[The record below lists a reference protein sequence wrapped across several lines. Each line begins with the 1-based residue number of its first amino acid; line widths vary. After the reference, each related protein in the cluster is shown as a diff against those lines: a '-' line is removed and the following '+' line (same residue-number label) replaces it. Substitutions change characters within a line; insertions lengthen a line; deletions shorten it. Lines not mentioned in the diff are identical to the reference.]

1 MATSSRPFRTGA
13 RATFLA
19 LALLLAAAGYASAHA
34 GLVRSD
40 PAPNAVLPGSPT
52 QVRLWFSEPLDSQ
65 FNAILVVD
73 SGGTRRDTGVALREP
88 SDRRQLFTGLQQ
100 LQPGVY
106 TVRWRSVSTDGHVI
120 GGSFRFGVGT
130 ATRLDVAASI
140 SEPAGVARNDLD
152 IPLRWLTL
160 VASALVAGGFWF
172 RQLVISP
179 ATADLSPGPA
189 GGPLFQ
195 AVERRVF
202 ALIRIAAVA
211 LLVLG
216 MVTLFNQAAQVGG
229 AGLQEAVEGQ
239 AVIRLIMNTR
249 YGLVWLARMMVLVGV
264 LGVIEQLAVTV
275 PAKTTTGGSTG
286 QSSQPRTSD
295 VWWWVGGGM
304 SLGLLFTGTLVSHAA
319 GREPALLSLAAD
331 FAHQTGAAA
340 WLGSLFCLAAAL
352 PILWAA
358 PEGARTAAMH
368 ALLSRFGRL
377 GVVAAVVVLS
387 SGWLSA
393 WQLVVAPSHLFDT
406 PYGLTLLAKLAL
418 VAPLLGLAAYHHL
431 ALTPRIQRPGV
442 THRGRWGALKSSIW
456 AESAVGAAILI
467 AAAVLAGS
475 PPVTAGAVTSPS
487 TPPPKPE
494 TGVVLAQQADDLLV
508 EIRLSPAIPGANT
521 LQVRLIDE
529 TGALV
534 RDATVRVET
543 QPAGAAAAITPMTA
557 GQDRYTASVD
567 LPTPGEWSINVRIQ
581 RAGRGDA
588 SAAISVPVPSLTPA
602 NLVAMAGEAMNR
614 LTAMKERQRLGGA
627 GGRTSVTEYR
637 YAGPNA
643 AAARGSNGEETVT
656 LGATRF
662 SKSADGSWT
671 REESPQEFAFRF
683 PQFPYIEA
691 DDADVA
697 LLRMEVTGGVTSY
710 VVSYRL
716 PRIDANF
723 TAWIGADDHLIRHL
737 TMLAPGHFMDAEF
750 YDFNVPNDIRPPR

>member
-1 MATSSRPFRTGA
+1 MATSSHPFRTIA
-13 RATFLA
+13 RATVLA

-34 GLVRSD
+34 ELVRSD
-40 PAPNAVLPGSPT
+40 PAPNAVLPASPT
-52 QVRLWFSEPLDSQ
+52 QVRLWFSEPLDCQ
-65 FNAILVVD
+65 FNAILAVD
-73 SGGTRRDTGVALREP
+73 SGGIRRDTGVALLEP

-100 LQPGVY
+100 LEPGVY

-130 ATRLDVAASI
+130 GTRLDVAASS

-160 VASALVAGGFWF
+160 IASALGAGGFWF
-172 RQLVISP
+172 RQLVASP
-179 ATADLSPGPA
+179 ATADLPPA
-189 GGPLFQ
+189 GAPLFQ
-195 AVERRVF
+195 AIERRVF
-202 ALIRIAAVA
+202 ALMRIAAVG

-216 MVTLFNQAAQVGG
+216 VITLFNQAAQVGG
-229 AGLQEAVEGQ
+229 AGLQQAVEGQ
-239 AVIRLIMNTR
+239 AVVRLIMNTR
-249 YGLVWLARMMVLVGV
+249 YGLVWLARMMLVVGV

-275 PAKTTTGGSTG
+275 SAKTTTGGSTG

-295 VWWWVGGGM
+295 LWWWVGGGM
-304 SLGLLFTGTLVSHAA
+304 SLALLFTGTLVSHAA

-377 GVVAAVVVLS
+377 GVVAVVVVLS

-431 ALTPRIQRPGV
+431 VLTPRLQPPGV
-442 THRGRWGALKSSIW
+442 SHRGRWGVLRSSIW
-456 AESAVGAAILI
+456 AETAVGAAILI

-487 TPPPKPE
+487 NPPPKPE
-494 TGVVLAQQADDLLV
+494 TGIVLAQQAGDLLV
-508 EIRLSPAIPGANT
+508 EIRLAPAIPGAND

-543 QPAGAAAAITPMTA
+543 QPAGAAASLTPMTA

-567 LPTPGEWSINVRIQ
+567 LPTQGEWSINVRIQ

-588 SAAISVPVPSLTPA
+588 SAAISVTVPPLTPA

-627 GGRTSVTEYR
+627 DGRTSVTEYR

-656 LGATRF
+656 LRATRF

-683 PQFPYIEA
+683 PRFPYIEA
-691 DDADVA
+691 GDADFA
-697 LLRMEVTGGVTSY
+697 LLRMEATGGVTSY

-723 TAWIGADDHLIRHL
+723 TAWIGAGDPLIRRL

-750 YDFNVPNDIRPPR
+750 YDFNVPNDIRPPQ